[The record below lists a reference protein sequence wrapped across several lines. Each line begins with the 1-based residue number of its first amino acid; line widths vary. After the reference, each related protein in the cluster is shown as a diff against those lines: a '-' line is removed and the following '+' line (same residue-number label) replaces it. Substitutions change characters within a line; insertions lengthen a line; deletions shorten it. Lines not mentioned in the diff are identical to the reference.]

1 LRLCAFAGKYCIK
14 TPVPQSRHRKINRA
28 RKRPRVPHSNPTAT
42 APSTGNRN
50 LRIGAIILVAV
61 IAIAAVAYVIT
72 RRGSQAVV
80 SEVTTPSGLR
90 IQDLKVGDGPS
101 PKPGQTVVVHY
112 IGWLEDGTEF
122 NNSRKVNPNKP
133 AEFRLGAVIPGW
145 NEGLAT
151 MKVGGKR
158 KLFIPSK
165 LAYGTTGS
173 PPNIPPNA
181 NLEFDIELLG
191 IK

>member
-1 LRLCAFAGKYCIK
+1 MAST
-14 TPVPQSRHRKINRA
+14 TPA
-28 RKRPRVPHSNPTAT
+28 R
-42 APSTGNRN
+42 GNRN
-50 LRIGAIILVAV
+50 LRIVAIIVVAV

-80 SEVTTPSGLR
+80 SETTTPSGLK
-90 IQDLKVGDGPS
+90 IQDLKVGNGAT
-101 PKPGQTVVVHY
+101 PKLGQTVVVHY
-112 IGWLEDGTEF
+112 IGRLEDGTEF
-122 NNSRKVNPNKP
+122 NNSYNLGKP
-133 AEFRLGAVIPGW
+133 AEFKLGEVIDGW

-158 KLFIPSK
+158 KLIIPSK
-165 LAYGTTGS
+165 LAYGAAGR
-173 PPNIPPNA
+173 PPQIPRNA

>member
-1 LRLCAFAGKYCIK
+1 M
-14 TPVPQSRHRKINRA
+14 
-28 RKRPRVPHSNPTAT
+28 
-42 APSTGNRN
+42 
-50 LRIGAIILVAV
+50 ILVAV
-61 IAIAAVAYVIT
+61 IALAAVAYVIT
-72 RRGSQAVV
+72 RRGSQAT

-90 IQDLKVGDGPS
+90 IQDLKVGDGAS

-122 NNSRKVNPNKP
+122 NNSRKLKRP
-133 AEFRLGAVIPGW
+133 AEFRIGEVIQGW

-151 MKVGGKR
+151 MKVGGIR

-165 LAYGTTGS
+165 LAYGTRGS
-173 PPNIPPNA
+173 PPTIPPNA
-181 NLEFDIELLG
+181 NLTFEIELLG